1 MDKKKLLDQIAREIA
16 KTNGGPYG
24 KGLKPVP
31 GEGNPE
37 AQIMFIGEGPG
48 FYENQQGRP
57 FVGVSGRLLRK
68 SIVES
73 GWKEREVFITNIVKF
88 RPPENRDP
96 TPAEIEFFKPF
107 LDRQIEII
115 NPKVIVTLGRFSMYK
130 FLGEGVSISKVHG
143 QPRKIDKYTIFPMFH
158 PAAALRATGMMNQFL
173 EDFKKL
179 RDLINLPT
187 DKDKVVELSSEQLNL
202 I

>member
-1 MDKKKLLDQIAREIA
+1 
-16 KTNGGPYG
+16 
-24 KGLKPVP
+24 
-31 GEGNPE
+31 
-37 AQIMFIGEGPG
+37 
-48 FYENQQGRP
+48 
-57 FVGVSGRLLRK
+57 
-68 SIVES
+68 
-73 GWKEREVFITNIVKF
+73 
-88 RPPENRDP
+88 
-96 TPAEIEFFKPF
+96 
-107 LDRQIEII
+107 
-115 NPKVIVTLGRFSMYK
+115 
-130 FLGEGVSISKVHG
+130 VHG

>member
-16 KTNGGPYG
+16 ATNGGPYG
-24 KGLKPVP
+24 RGLKPVP
-31 GEGNPE
+31 GEGSPD
-37 AQIMFIGEGPG
+37 AKIMFIGEGPG

-96 TPAEIEFFKPF
+96 IPSEIEFFRPF

-115 NPKVIVTLGRFSMYK
+115 DPTIIVTLGRFSMYK
-130 FLGEGVSISKVHG
+130 FLGENVSISKVHG
-143 QPRKIDKYTIFPMFH
+143 QPRKIDKFTIFPMFH

-173 EDFKKL
+173 DDFKKL
-179 RDLINLPT
+179 RELI
-187 DKDKVVELSSEQLNL
+187 DKKDVTSKPNPEQLNL